1 MIFSLLRQSRPRVQR
16 LTTRTCSPAAADQLI
31 INLIT
36 DQHRFDECWS
46 SSDHQ
51 HQQFLINTD
60 YTLNNFLS
68 LWVGSNQSHL
78 WTGWQINIKHATKL
92 FDFQNSLSC
101 IKWVSIT
108 GKKPTKLYYWN
119 QSSLIFTSG
128 ELNSRQQ
135 MLKKLCLVWFEEG

>member
-1 MIFSLLRQSRPRVQR
+1 MLNQKIYRFCHRWNDIFSPQAKSSTCPASNYKNLLSGGGWSTDHQS
-16 LTTRTCSPAAADQLI
+16 D
-31 INLIT
+31 
-36 DQHRFDECWS
+36 HRSTHECWS

-68 LWVGSNQSHL
+68 LWVGSNRSHL
-78 WTGWQINIKHATKL
+78 WTGWQINIKHTTKL
-92 FDFQNSLSC
+92 FDYQNSLSC

-128 ELNSRQQ
+128 ELNSQ
-135 MLKKLCLVWFEEG
+135 FS